1 MDLAR
6 EIDRAAELAAPH
18 GGPGDRVS
26 GVIATE
32 PVPGRRVYLCSF
44 DDADD
49 RRSWLAVRDDGS
61 PVATRVELREAVAIA
76 ALCELAA
83 DAAGGGDVDA
93 LVGRLAEIREV
104 EAPAGIEEAEE
115 AARALRVVV
124 GDPPQLATPERH
136 EAIGP
141 ASRRLELEL
150 DPLAASPFTAA
161 LRSAEVA
168 VAELQRE
175 IEAGYRLSLE

>member
-1 MDLAR
+1 MDLAG
-6 EIDRAAELAAPH
+6 EIDRAAELAASR

-32 PVPGRRVYLCSF
+32 PWPGRRVYLCSF

-49 RRSWLAVRDDGS
+49 RRSWLAMHDDGS
-61 PVATRVELREAVAIA
+61 PVATRLELREAVSIA

-93 LVGRLAEIREV
+93 LVGRLAETREA

-115 AARALRVVV
+115 AARALRTIL
-124 GDPPQLATPERH
+124 GDPPQLATPERL
-136 EAIGP
+136 EAIGT
-141 ASRRLELEL
+141 ASRRLELAL

-161 LRSAEVA
+161 LRSAEAA

-175 IEAGYRLSLE
+175 IEAGYRVPLE